1 VNPRPMAVSVLRGV
15 RIAGISS
22 AVPCHVRTVLEDAS
36 GPLGAE
42 AEKIS
47 QSTGVRQR
55 HVSQKGACASDLCL
69 LAAERLLGEL
79 SWPKDSV
86 ELLVF
91 VSQTPDYVLPATSC
105 CLQSR
110 LGLPKSCAAFDINL
124 GCSGFVY
131 GLWVAAQLA
140 RSLRGG
146 EPCCWQAIQSRE
158 LFPRRTSRSRRYS
171 GTLGVQPPSSAARAI
186 LRCISSSVRTGP
198 GKST

>member
-1 VNPRPMAVSVLRGV
+1 MNPRPMAVSVLRGI

-146 EPCCWQAIQSRE
+146 AS
-158 LFPRRTSRSRRYS
+158 LAAGRRYNHANCFPA
-171 GTLGVQPPSSAARAI
+171 GPVGRDVIRG
-186 LRCISSSVRTGP
+186 RWECNRHRVRP
-198 GKST
+198 GRF